1 MKKLRI
7 LLLAALFAAV
17 ACTAAFAHPPK
28 NVVCSWNA
36 QNSTLTVS
44 ATHEVNDPAKH
55 FVLTVTL
62 LENGKQIVFKQYTKQ
77 DSAEKFTDS
86 VLLKGM
92 KSGTKLRVILM
103 CNIMGSVE
111 SDYIIP

>member
-28 NVVCSWNA
+28 DVVCSWNA

-44 ATHEVNDPAKH
+44 ATHEVKAPAKH
-55 FVLTVTL
+55 FVLTMTL